1 MSYVAVLIVQKREP
15 VKWSMPNIGEVLKQ
29 AHRMWN
35 PGPVLFLKTKFIVQG
50 LMFRVEKA
58 KTAA

>member
-1 MSYVAVLIVQKREP
+1 
-15 VKWSMPNIGEVLKQ
+15 MPNIGEVLKQ

-35 PGPVLFLKTKFIVQG
+35 PGPVLFLKTRFIVQG